1 MYSIDRIRFGG
12 LSSGLDTENIIKQL
26 MRIETMKVDRQF
38 QQKAL
43 LEWKRDDYRTIN
55 NSLRNFKEKGVFDLK
70 LESSFQAKTISSSDE
85 KVAAAT
91 ATATAMEGSYSINV
105 ISTAQAASAQ
115 SSARITGSVGT
126 GSFTI
131 QGTSDDASQA
141 TIQVTSTDTMA
152 DIAAKINA
160 QTSKTG
166 IRASYDENLGRMFLM
181 SNTAGS
187 ENFIKVVA
195 DDNDILKNM
204 NLYDPA
210 QHTDGLL
217 VTGTAAQIKLNN
229 NDILEFDSNQISLL
243 GMNITLKQEGTVN
256 LSVIKDVD
264 SAVNKIKAF
273 VEQYN
278 AVVDDL
284 GTKLAEKRYRDFN
297 PLTDEQ
303 KADMNEKDITQWE
316 EKARSGLFRGDSLLS
331 SIASSLRM
339 VTSDAVDTGG
349 EYKTLSSIGITTSPD
364 WKDNGK
370 LYIDENKL
378 RAALADGP
386 EAVMKFFNNESAIKS
401 EQGLAV
407 KLDNMLKTQ
416 MESIASTAGRNTI
429 GADRSYLGK
438 EISSMDDRI
447 SALQDRLISIEE
459 SYWNKFSA
467 MERAL
472 QQMQSQSDWLTA
484 QLSQTS
490 R

>member
-38 QQKAL
+38 QQKSL

-70 LESSFQAKTISSSDE
+70 LEGSFQAKTISSSDE

-131 QGTSDDASQA
+131 QGMADDASQA
-141 TIQVTSTDTMA
+141 NIQVTSTDTMA

-160 QTSKTG
+160 ETSKTG
-166 IRASYDENLGRMFLM
+166 IRASYDENLERMFLM

-217 VTGTAAQIKLNN
+217 ATGTAAQIKLNN

-256 LSVIKDVD
+256 LTVTKDVD

-278 AVVDDL
+278 AIVDDL
-284 GTKLAEKRYRDFN
+284 GTKLTEKRYRDFN

-303 KADMNEKDITQWE
+303 KSDMNEKDITQWE

-339 VTSDAVDTGG
+339 VISDAVDTGG
-349 EYKTLSSIGITTSPD
+349 KYKTLSSLGITTSPD

-378 RAALADGP
+378 RAALADDP
-386 EAVMKFFNNESAIKS
+386 DAVMKFFNNESAIKA

-407 KLDNMLKTQ
+407 KVDNMLKTQ